1 MPLIIRKYLPLP
13 PTLLEKPM
21 ADQKVTLNVD
31 NMSCGHCSG
40 MVQKT
45 LEAIAG
51 ISDISVDLGSKRAFF
66 CVQEEALVAQAID
79 AVTKAGYPAALN

>member
-1 MPLIIRKYLPLP
+1 
-13 PTLLEKPM
+13 M

-45 LEAIAG
+45 LEG
-51 ISDISVDLGSKRAFF
+51 IQGLSDISVDLEGKKAVFAASDEGL
-66 CVQEEALVAQAID
+66 VQTAVD
-79 AVTKAGYPAALN
+79 AVTKAGYPASKP

>member
-1 MPLIIRKYLPLP
+1 
-13 PTLLEKPM
+13 M

-45 LEAIAG
+45 LEG
-51 ISDISVDLGSKRAFF
+51 IQGLSDISVDLEGKSAVFTTSDQGL
-66 CVQEEALVAQAID
+66 VQTAVD
-79 AVTKAGYPAALN
+79 AVSKAGYPASKA

>member
-1 MPLIIRKYLPLP
+1 
-13 PTLLEKPM
+13 M
-21 ADQKVTLNVD
+21 ADQKVTLNID

-51 ISDISVDLGSKRAFF
+51 ISEISVDLGAKRAVF
-66 CVQEEALVAQAID
+66 CVQEEALVDRAVE
-79 AVTKAGYPAALN
+79 AVTKAGYPAALG